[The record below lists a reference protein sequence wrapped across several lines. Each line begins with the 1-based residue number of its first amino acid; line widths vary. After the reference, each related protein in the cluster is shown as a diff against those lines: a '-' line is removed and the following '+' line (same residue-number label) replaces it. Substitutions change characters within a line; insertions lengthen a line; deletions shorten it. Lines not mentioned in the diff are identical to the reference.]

1 MKQAIL
7 VAILLAISAVAYLLW
22 NHAGLGPR
30 LPPELS
36 SDIPL
41 VDGTVISGR
50 RTLFEDGRGYV
61 IDIETDLSYRQVVQF
76 YGARIGADAI
86 DKEPGMGAEFS
97 VAEFWV
103 GSKRIYLEIHAREEV
118 TRVTTAIHLGS
129 WW

>member
-1 MKQAIL
+1 MRQAIL
-7 VAILLAISAVAYLLW
+7 VAISLVISAVAYVLW
-22 NHAGLGPR
+22 NHANFGPR

-61 IDIETDLSYRQVVQF
+61 IDIETDLPYGQVLQF
-76 YGARIGADAI
+76 YGARIGIGAI
-86 DKEPGMGAEFS
+86 DQMPGMGAEFS
-97 VAEFWV
+97 VAEFRI
-103 GSKRIYLEIHAREEV
+103 GSKRIYLEIQAMEEI
-118 TRVTTAIHLGS
+118 TRVTMAIHLGS